1 MIYPS
6 TYYYHFFGPPLKVLF
21 FFFFVVGLR
30 LPLQPIPIH
39 PGLQTNEALWQKS
52 SQTQWMLLGS
62 VDVEE
67 VDSSIMV
74 CLHVFETKNNFIY
87 MTKIL
92 LLLIKL
98 VCDTT

>member
-1 MIYPS
+1 M
-6 TYYYHFFGPPLKVLF
+6 
-21 FFFFVVGLR
+21 VGLR

-39 PGLQTNEALWQKS
+39 PGIQTNEALWQKS

>member
-6 TYYYHFFGPPLKVLF
+6 TYYYHFFFFLF
-21 FFFFVVGLR
+21 FCGGS
-30 LPLQPIPIH
+30 LPSPTTH
-39 PGLQTNEALWQKS
+39 PDPSGLQTNEALWQKS